1 MAHFQFAVKMR
12 KYLGFLHF
20 KLLFLE
26 PAMLSPHDNMKPLV
40 GRTGGSL
47 AGWSAGIVSTQGHPR
62 VAARLLLPT
71 AHSLWAG
78 KLLALQVPLTT
89 ELRVTGCQ
97 EEKGWQAGVQH
108 EVSALTVAMTR
119 KASA

>member
-1 MAHFQFAVKMR
+1 
-12 KYLGFLHF
+12 
-20 KLLFLE
+20 
-26 PAMLSPHDNMKPLV
+26 MKPLV

-47 AGWSAGIVSTQGHPR
+47 AGWSAGIVCTQGHPH
-62 VAARLLLPT
+62 VAVHLLLPT

-97 EEKGWQAGVQH
+97 EEKRWQACAQRK
-108 EVSALTVAMTR
+108 VSALTVAMTR

>member
-1 MAHFQFAVKMR
+1 MAHFQLAVKMR

-20 KLLFLE
+20 KLLLLE
-26 PAMLSPHDNMKPLV
+26 PAMLSPHDNRKPLV

-47 AGWSAGIVSTQGHPR
+47 AGWSAGTVCTQGHPR
-62 VAARLLLPT
+62 VAAHLLLPT
-71 AHSLWAG
+71 ARSLWAG
-78 KLLALQVPLTT
+78 KLVALQVPLTT

-97 EEKGWQAGVQH
+97 EEKGRQAAAQH
-108 EVSALTVAMTR
+108 DVSALTVATTR

>member
-1 MAHFQFAVKMR
+1 M
-12 KYLGFLHF
+12 
-20 KLLFLE
+20 
-26 PAMLSPHDNMKPLV
+26 

-47 AGWSAGIVSTQGHPR
+47 AGRSAGTVYTQGHPR
-62 VAARLLLPT
+62 VATRLLLPT

-78 KLLALQVPLTT
+78 KLPALQVPLTT

-97 EEKGWQAGVQH
+97 EGKGWQACAQH